1 MSDDVRSPVR
11 PRSRGRG
18 KTAALRSDIGRL
30 PARIAEMPERERL
43 AVSGQL
49 LSVAARSL
57 MTNAD
62 AVAASGD
69 PVELRGMMVAY
80 TRSLDAMGQMIAKSP
95 NPGSPM
101 MDEILATC
109 SQLVATLGQ
118 MLTLVATQ
126 RDSGGD

>member
-1 MSDDVRSPVR
+1 MSDDARSPTP
-11 PRSRGRG
+11 PRSPRRG

-30 PARIAEMPERERL
+30 PARIAAMPESERL

-57 MTNAD
+57 MANAD
-62 AVAASGD
+62 AAASGD
-69 PVELRGMMVAY
+69 PAELRGMMVAY

-118 MLTLVATQ
+118 MLTLVASQ
-126 RDSGGD
+126 RESGGD